1 MLHFVRDVVE
11 SRVAVDLALRRLE
24 QFTRLIRVA
33 RHDLRRRHDPQ
44 AHPFEAPRVRVPRVG
59 ERELRV
65 RSMNAANVA
74 MRKSAFR
81 TDENFPERPV
91 TAHAAFLARRF
102 SSCAAAASRTHAP
115 LSHAS
120 RRAFIRSFA
129 TGPSPRTTE

>member
-44 AHPFEAPRVRVPRVG
+44 AHPFEPPRVGVARVG

-74 MRKSAFR
+74 MREPAFR
-81 TDENFPERPV
+81 TDENFPKRPV
-91 TAHAAFLARRF
+91 TGHPNYSPTGGDAAKRRRGCERERPPP
-102 SSCAAAASRTHAP
+102 SALRAAT
-115 LSHAS
+115 
-120 RRAFIRSFA
+120 
-129 TGPSPRTTE
+129 SP